1 MSEFSQSGGR
11 EPTGVLAQRLAIPE
25 AQHPRVPEP
34 TAKSALARL
43 GPLTAATVGE
53 DSTVLD
59 ALKVMAERD
68 TAAVAVVSP
77 AGIVGIFSE
86 RDHARNCLPMNRTAD
101 NTPVVDIMT
110 RFVAGVAPAES
121 LRRCLVLM
129 NERQVT
135 HLAVLDQGRLVG
147 LLSEADL
154 LAARIAYYE
163 RIFQETEMDQKLLF
177 LRGTYSC

>member
-1 MSEFSQSGGR
+1 MAASPRTESG
-11 EPTGVLAQRLAIPE
+11 EQGVLAARLAIPE

-34 TAKSALARL
+34 TGKTALARS
-43 GPLTAATVGE
+43 GPLNVATVGE
-53 DSTVLD
+53 EATVLD

-86 RDHARNCLPMNRTAD
+86 RDHARNCLPANRTAKD
-101 NTPVVDIMT
+101 TPVVDIMT
-110 RFVAGVAPAES
+110 PFVAGVAPADT
-121 LRRCLVLM
+121 LRRCQSLM
-129 NERQVT
+129 NERHVT

-154 LAARIAYYE
+154 LAARIAYFE

>member
-1 MSEFSQSGGR
+1 MSESPRSEGR
-11 EPTGVLAQRLAIPE
+11 ERTGVLAARQAIPE

-34 TAKSALARL
+34 TANTVLARL
-43 GPLTAATVGE
+43 GPSDVAAVGY
-53 DSTVLD
+53 DATVLD

-68 TAAVAVVSP
+68 TAAVAVVAP
-77 AGIVGIFSE
+77 AGLVGIFSE
-86 RDHARNCLPMNRTAD
+86 RDHARNCLLGNRTAS

-110 RFVAGVAPAES
+110 RSVAGVAPS
-121 LRRCLVLM
+121 DSVQHCLVLM

-135 HLAVLDQGRLVG
+135 HVAVLDQGRLVG
-147 LLSEADL
+147 LLSQADL
-154 LAARIAYYE
+154 LAARIAYHE